1 MADWP
6 SGLPV
11 ECGFPVDRNAG
22 VAGNGVVHGIIS
34 LILVLPGS
42 PCSSEKITKMGGTV
56 VLASVRTTHVDELR
70 TVGSFVK
77 LHHLLI
83 CARLIATIPLQLSLL
98 KLQLFLVH
106 LGSSKTLPCCAQL

>member
-42 PCSSEKITKMGGTV
+42 ACSSEKITKMGGTA

-70 TVGSFVK
+70 TVGSFVTSSFAYLPK
-77 LHHLLI
+77 VN
-83 CARLIATIPLQLSLL
+83 CDYTPTIVAP
-98 KLQLFLVH
+98 
-106 LGSSKTLPCCAQL
+106 